1 MKYLEYIQSQQNCR
15 IDTGYTAL
23 SISRIL
29 LKVNVQTGYNNYGA
43 FFANSGNTSS
53 GARYFAL
60 FVENSGFQFRTGNV
74 PGTPF
79 PFVVDTD
86 YEIDCI
92 RPTSSFTVNGVAGS
106 TAGLGTMNDNNLYLF
121 WDPAWNS
128 SSRHVYFKLYYCK
141 MYDNND
147 TLVRD
152 YIPVEDENGVGC
164 LFDNITEQYYYTPAG
179 TFIKGPEVEPP
190 PLPTGEFPITIQ
202 KNNSEPIHLT
212 KDLTDILSTY
222 VWLKEDTSIID
233 PVFVLEAT
241 LSDLVE
247 ANYVTVPTF
256 GRSYFITNI
265 TSITTNLVELTCHVD
280 VLSSFADEIKAN
292 KGIIFRQEN
301 DWNLYLNDGVIQ
313 AYQNP
318 IITTQLFPKGFTQQ
332 NFVLVAAGSRGI
344 GSIGVGQGGSID
356 IDVSDGGGA
365 GNTSSKTTAGLIA
378 YCKAQIGNPYWFGTF
393 GNIASQALLDYKREQ
408 YPTYYPDPGSPD
420 FTTQFGQR
428 VHDCVGLI
436 KGYRWSDT
444 STSAPQ
450 YVISEDVDV
459 RGLYTQCNRMRG
471 NVDFAITST
480 VHLEGMLVFDAAMTH
495 VGVYIGNG
503 KIIEAQGHAYG
514 VVQNNAYDRRAKF
527 TLWGVPDWL
536 QVTTSMS

>member
-1 MKYLEYIQSQQNCR
+1 MSLIPIIPKMTSNTTPEGTAAASSSLGAAFAAWKAFDQVQASLSTMQGGWLATSSDVSPTLSYEFSLPKQLNSLYIETANNGATLTVIAFIEGFINGTWENILYSGESVNLTFTQGSYAEYNIILNGNTYSAIR
-15 IDTGYTAL
+15 IRGNETWYKGVNLTACT
-23 SISRIL
+23 ISRM
-29 LKVNVQTGYNNYGA
+29 QAYYDDTPP
-43 FFANSGNTSS
+43 
-53 GARYFAL
+53 
-60 FVENSGFQFRTGNV
+60 V
-74 PGTPF
+74 P
-79 PFVVDTD
+79 
-86 YEIDCI
+86 
-92 RPTSSFTVNGVAGS
+92 
-106 TAGLGTMNDNNLYLF
+106 
-121 WDPAWNS
+121 
-128 SSRHVYFKLYYCK
+128 
-141 MYDNND
+141 
-147 TLVRD
+147 
-152 YIPVEDENGVGC
+152 
-164 LFDNITEQYYYTPAG
+164 
-179 TFIKGPEVEPP
+179 
-190 PLPTGEFPITIQ
+190 PTGEFPIIIQ

-212 KDLTDILSTY
+212 KDLTNILSTS

-241 LSDLVE
+241 LSDLIEV
-247 ANYVTVPTF
+247 NYVTVPTF

-265 TSITTNLVELTCHVD
+265 TSISTDLVELTCHVD

-301 DWNLYLNDGVIQ
+301 EWNLYLNDGVIQ
-313 AYQNP
+313 AYQDP
-318 IITTQLFPKGFTQQ
+318 IVTTQLFPKGFTQQ
-332 NFVLVAAGSRGI
+332 NFVLVAAGSRNI

-356 IDVSDGGGA
+356 MDISDGGGA

-393 GNIASQALLDYKREQ
+393 GNTASQSLLDYKREQ

-444 STSAPQ
+444 PTSAPQ

-471 NVDFAITST
+471 NVDFSITST
-480 VHLEGMLVFDAAMTH
+480 VHLEGMLVFDYAMTH

-514 VVQNNAYDRRAKF
+514 VVQNDAYDRRAKF